1 MLTKSQAI
9 QELAR
14 RAKHELK
21 IREARNDLKAFILF
35 MQKDYMMGWV
45 HKEICEALDQFY
57 QDCLDGKNPRL
68 MINLAP
74 RHGKSQIVSRMFPAY
89 LFGRNP
95 NLSIIATSYGASLA
109 QDMSRDVQRILDSDE
124 YKEVFPD
131 TFLNSSNVRTNAKG
145 GYQRTVEKFE
155 IVGHKGAYISA
166 GVGGAITGKGADVL
180 IIDDVFKSRAEA
192 ESPTIRQS
200 VIDWYKGTAYTR
212 LSPKSGI
219 LIIMTRWHTNDLAG
233 FLLNEEKNTEGADK
247 WKVINYPA
255 IAIHDEPHR
264 KAGEALHPERYP
276 IDRLLAIKAVIG
288 SYDFDAQYQQQ
299 PYTIGGNLI
308 KSALFKRYEVLPP
321 LEYRILVADTALK
334 TKEANDYSVIA
345 CVGRTKDGLIYFIDM
360 VRGKWASPQLRERVR
375 DMWHKH
381 QQYNGSNLGT
391 LRNLCVEDKASGTD
405 VIQTLQAQD
414 RIPIQA
420 LQPNADK
427 LVRVMDV
434 LPYIES
440 GYVYLPQTASW
451 TSDFLDECEKFQ
463 ANMKHEHDDQ
473 VDVLSYAVTL
483 LRINQQGIKF
493 SAKNI
498 RKPSPFISIS
508 NARPF

>member
-1 MLTKSQAI
+1 MLTKSLAI

-21 IREARNDLKAFILF
+21 VREARHDLKSFILF
-35 MQKDYMMGWV
+35 MQKDYLMGWV
-45 HKEICEALDQFY
+45 HKEICDALDQFY

-109 QDMSRDVQRILDSDE
+109 QDMSRDVQRILDSEE
-124 YKEVFPD
+124 YKEVFPE

-212 LSPKSGI
+212 LSPRSGI

-233 FLLNEEKNTEGADK
+233 YLLNEEKVTEGADK

-264 KAGEALHPERYP
+264 KAGDALHPERYS
-276 IDRLLAIKAVIG
+276 IERLLAIKASIG
-288 SYDFDAQYQQQ
+288 TYDFDAQYQQQ

-381 QQYNGSNLGT
+381 QQYNGGNMGA
-391 LRNLCVEDKASGTD
+391 LRCLCVEDKASGTD
-405 VIQTLQAQD
+405 VIQTLQSQD

-493 SAKNI
+493 NAKNI

-508 NARPF
+508 NARNF